1 MKSYA
6 FYPGTKFQSPVARFV
21 TPYYPSYTT
30 RSQVTNTPA
39 TNIERQEGSYVIRM
53 AVPGL
58 GKNDIRIEVDNDQ
71 LLISA
76 VEMKN
81 ESNSNE
87 VKNESNPNYVRREFD
102 YSNFKRSFRLHK
114 NANAEAMTASF
125 EQGILTIVV
134 PDKEPETRKI
144 EIL

>member
-21 TPYYPSYTT
+21 TPYYPSHTT
-30 RSQVTNTPA
+30 RNQVSNTPA
-39 TNIERQEGSYVIRM
+39 TNIERLEGSYVIRM

-58 GKNDIRIEVDNDQ
+58 GKNDIRIEINEDQ
-71 LLISA
+71 LIISA
-76 VEMKN
+76 V
-81 ESNSNE
+81 E

-102 YSNFKRSFRLHK
+102 YTNFKRTFRLHK

-125 EQGILTIVV
+125 DQGILTIVV
-134 PDKEPETRKI
+134 PDREPETRKI

>member
-6 FYPGTKFQSPVARFV
+6 FYPGTRFQSPVARFV
-21 TPYYPSYTT
+21 TPYYPSYTN
-30 RSQVTNTPA
+30 RSQVNNLPA
-39 TNIERQEGSYVIRM
+39 TNIERQEGSYVIKM

-58 GKNDIRIEVDNDQ
+58 GKNDIKIEIQDDQ
-71 LLISA
+71 LTISA
-76 VEMKN
+76 VE
-81 ESNSNE
+81 
-87 VKNESNPNYVRREFD
+87 VKNENNPNYVRREFD
-102 YSNFKRSFRLHK
+102 YTNFKRSFRLHP

-134 PDKEPETRKI
+134 PDRQPETRKI

>member
-21 TPYYPSYTT
+21 TPYYPAYTT
-30 RSQVTNTPA
+30 RNQVDNTPA
-39 TNIERQEGSYVIRM
+39 ANIERLEGSYVIRM

-58 GKNDIRIEVDNDQ
+58 SKDDIRVEINDDQ
-71 LLISA
+71 LVISA
-76 VEMKN
+76 G
-81 ESNSNE
+81 E

-102 YSNFKRSFRLHK
+102 YTNFKRSFRLHK

-125 EQGILTIVV
+125 DQGILTIVV
-134 PDKEPETRKI
+134 PDRQPEVRKI